1 MPPLK
6 KERRGVGTHP
16 VTQSRDPSLKTAE
29 NPLSLSLIVF
39 GIDSTDYPSLFHP
52 SVLGVRPFERGVQT
66 LSNIIAVGELR
77 ESCTVRRS
85 RKRWSVRRNFFTIFF
100 EIRRRRGIVD
110 QFSVKIME

>member
-16 VTQSRDPSLKTAE
+16 VTQSRDPPLKTAE

-77 ESCTVRRS
+77 ERAVRFDEVVKDARLEGIFS
-85 RKRWSVRRNFFTIFF
+85 R
-100 EIRRRRGIVD
+100 
-110 QFSVKIME
+110 FSSR